1 MALNVPGLIAVIIF
15 YAMTLAT
22 GLWAAWKAKK
32 NERNNTETEV
42 AIVGGRNLNL
52 FVGLFTTT
60 ATWVG
65 GAYINGTAE
74 IVYLPSRGLAWVHA
88 PLGFAATFII
98 GALFFVKPMRSKN
111 YVTMM
116 DPLQEAFGGMMGSFL
131 FIPPLLGDIFWFASI
146 LASLGAT
153 VSVILDV
160 KGLLSIIISACTV
173 ILYTLLG
180 GLYSVAY
187 TDVIQLLFMI
197 VSLWI
202 CVPFA
207 LLNSASENIAYTAVH
222 EVFQG
227 PWLGNIQS
235 KYIARWLDD
244 FAYMSLGGIA
254 WQTYFQRVLAS
265 SSSKQAMKT
274 SYLSGILC
282 AIMGVPSILI
292 GAAAASTDWNQTS
305 YGLPTPNERNESS
318 MILPLVLQ
326 YLCPTYIS
334 VVGLGAIAAAVM
346 SSADSSLL
354 SASSMFA
361 YNIYKKM
368 IRKRASEREVLWV
381 MRLSMVVLGS
391 AGTGLAF
398 LSNSVYDLWFLSGEL
413 VYAVL
418 FPQLCCALFVPSTNT
433 YGSVAGFFLGF
444 GLRLLGGENS
454 LKIPPTLHYPGC
466 ILVDDVYVQLFPF
479 KTFTMLVSL
488 ITIIVTSHLARFL
501 FMKKILPIEWD
512 VRNVFRKVPPDPS
525 ELEHELQVS
534 LRTPEVT
541 DSPRDEIYQHF
552 SQK

>member
-15 YAMTLAT
+15 YALTLAT

-32 NERNNTETEV
+32 TEKNQSQTEV
-42 AIVGGRNLNL
+42 AIVGGRNMNI

-88 PLGFAATFII
+88 PLGYAASFVI
-98 GALFFVKPMRSKN
+98 GGFFFVKPMRSKN

-116 DPLQEAFGGMMGSFL
+116 DPLQEKFGGTMGSIL
-131 FIPPLLGDIFWFASI
+131 FIPPLLGDVFWFASI

-153 VSVILDV
+153 VRVILDV
-160 KGLLSIIISACTV
+160 DGHLSIIISACTV

-207 LLNSASENIAYTAVH
+207 LVNSASENIAYTAVN
-222 EVFQG
+222 ELYQV
-227 PWLGNIQS
+227 PWTGTIEPR
-235 KYIARWLDD
+235 YIARWLDD
-244 FAYMSLGGIA
+244 LVYLGLGGIA
-254 WQTYFQRVLAS
+254 WQTYFQRILAAS
-265 SSSKQAMKT
+265 TSKQAT
-274 SYLSGILC
+274 VSSCLSGLLC
-282 AIMGVPSILI
+282 AVMAVPSVVI
-292 GAAAASTDWNQTS
+292 GAVAASTDWNQTT
-305 YGLPTPNERNESS
+305 YGLPTPNERGESN

-334 VVGLGAIAAAVM
+334 VAGLGAIAAAVM

-361 YNIYKKM
+361 YNIYKKLL
-368 IRKRASEREVLWV
+368 RKKASETEVLWV
-381 MRLSMVVLGS
+381 MRLSMVILGS
-391 AGTGLAF
+391 VGMGLAF
-398 LSNSVYDLWFLSGEL
+398 LSKSVYDLWFLSGEL
-413 VYAVL
+413 VFSLL
-418 FPQLCCALFVPSTNT
+418 FPQLCCALFISGTNV
-433 YGSVAGFFLGF
+433 YGSAAGFVLGF
-444 GLRLLGGENS
+444 ILRLLGGENT
-454 LKIPPTLHYPGC
+454 LKIPPGLHYPGC
-466 ILVDDVYVQLFPF
+466 TLVDGVYVQLFPF

-488 ITIIVTSHLARFL
+488 ITIVAVSYLARVL
-501 FMKKILPIEWD
+501 FKKGGLPLKWD
-512 VRNVFRKVPPDPS
+512 VCNVFREEACHQLHH
-525 ELEHELQVS
+525 ELENLQQNREHTS
-534 LRTPEVT
+534 
-541 DSPRDEIYQHF
+541 D
-552 SQK
+552 

>member
-15 YAMTLAT
+15 YSITLAT
-22 GLWAAWKAKK
+22 GMWAAWKAKK
-32 NERNNTETEV
+32 SEKGKNKTEV
-42 AIVGGRNLNL
+42 AIVGGRNLNM

-74 IVYLPSRGLAWVHA
+74 IVYMPSRGLAWVHA
-88 PLGFAATFII
+88 PLGFAATFFI
-98 GALFFVKPMRSKN
+98 GGLFFVKPMRSKN

-116 DPLQEAFGGMMGSFL
+116 DPLQEAFGNTMGSIL

-160 KGLLSIIISACTV
+160 KGYLSIIISACTV

-197 VSLWI
+197 VTLWI

-222 EVFQG
+222 ELYQA
-227 PWLGNIQS
+227 PWIGKIHTE
-235 KYIARWLDD
+235 YIGRWLDD
-244 FAYMSLGGIA
+244 LAYLSLGGIA
-254 WQTYFQRVLAS
+254 WQIYFQRILAAS
-265 SSSKQAMKT
+265 STKQAMVT
-274 SYLSGILC
+274 SYLSGVLC
-282 AIMGVPSILI
+282 AVMGVPSILI
-292 GAAAASTDWNQTS
+292 GAAAASTDWNQTN
-305 YGLPTPNERNESS
+305 YGLPTPNERNESN

-326 YLCPTYIS
+326 HLCPTYVS
-334 VVGLGAIAAAVM
+334 VAGLGAIAAAVM

-361 YNIYKKM
+361 YNIYKKLL
-368 IRKRASEREVLWV
+368 RKKASDREVIWI
-381 MRLSMVVLGS
+381 MRLSMVLLGS
-391 AGTGLAF
+391 AGMGLAF

-413 VYAVL
+413 VYSLL
-418 FPQLCCALFVPSTNT
+418 FPQLCSALFIAGTNA
-433 YGSVAGFFLGF
+433 YGSAAGFFLGF
-444 GLRLLGGENS
+444 ILRLFGGENS
-454 LKIPPTLHYPGC
+454 LKIPPLIHYPGC
-466 ILVDDVYVQLFPF
+466 TLVDGVYVQLFPF

-488 ITIIVTSHLARFL
+488 ITIVVISYSAQFL
-501 FMKKILPIEWD
+501 FMKNVLPIHWD
-512 VRNVFRKVPPDPS
+512 VCNIFRKEPVPLVQH
-525 ELEHELQVS
+525 ELEEKVTLQPNS
-534 LRTPEVT
+534 
-541 DSPRDEIYQHF
+541 
-552 SQK
+552 

>member
-1 MALNVPGLIAVIIF
+1 MALNVPGLIAIIVF
-15 YAMTLAT
+15 YTMTLVT
-22 GLWAAWKAKK
+22 GLWAAWKAKRSEK
-32 NERNNTETEV
+32 NKKGTEV
-42 AIVGGRNLNL
+42 AIVGGRNLNM

-116 DPLQEAFGGMMGSFL
+116 DPLQEKFGDTMGSIL
-131 FIPPLLGDIFWFASI
+131 FIPSLLGDIFWFASI

-153 VSVILDV
+153 VRVILDV
-160 KGLLSIIISACTV
+160 NGYISIIISACTV

-187 TDVIQLLFMI
+187 TDVIQLLFMMI
-197 VSLWI
+197 SLWI

-207 LLNSASENIAYTAVH
+207 LLNSASENIAYTAVNKVYQ
-222 EVFQG
+222 E
-227 PWLGNIQS
+227 PWIGNIQPQ
-235 KYIARWLDD
+235 YIARWLDD
-244 FAYMSLGGIA
+244 LMFLSLGGIA
-254 WQTYFQRVLAS
+254 WQIYFQRVLAA
-265 SSSKQAMKT
+265 SSSKQAIVT
-274 SYLSGILC
+274 SYLSGVLC
-282 AIMGVPSILI
+282 AVLGVPSILI
-292 GAAAASTDWNQTS
+292 GAVAVSTDWNQTS
-305 YGLPTPNERNESS
+305 YGLPSPYERNESN

-326 YLCPTYIS
+326 YLCPAYVS
-334 VVGLGAIAAAVM
+334 VAGLGAIAAAVM

-368 IRKRASEREVLWV
+368 IRKKASDREVLCI
-381 MRLSMVVLGS
+381 MRLSMILLGS

-413 VYAVL
+413 VYALL
-418 FPQLCCALFVPSTNT
+418 FPQLCCALFIPGMNT
-433 YGSVAGFFLGF
+433 YGSMAGFFLGF
-444 GLRLLGGENS
+444 VLRLLGGENS
-454 LKIPPTLHYPGC
+454 LKIPPMLHYPGC
-466 ILVDDVYVQLFPF
+466 TFVDGIYVQLFPF

-488 ITIIVTSHLARFL
+488 ITIIVTSYLTQFM
-501 FMKKILPIEWD
+501 FMKKKLSIRWD
-512 VRNVFRKVPPDPS
+512 VCNVFHKELPHPAPH
-525 ELEHELQVS
+525 ELEELET
-534 LRTPEVT
+534 LHNT
-541 DSPRDEIYQHF
+541 
-552 SQK
+552 

>member
-15 YAMTLAT
+15 YALTLVT

-32 NERNNTETEV
+32 SEKNKKQTEV
-42 AIVGGRNLNL
+42 AIVGGRNLNI

-88 PLGFAATFII
+88 PLGFAATFFI
-98 GALFFVKPMRSKN
+98 GAFFFVKPMRSKK

-116 DPLQEAFGGMMGSFL
+116 DPLQETFGNTMGSILFL
-131 FIPPLLGDIFWFASI
+131 PPLLGDVFWFASI

-160 KGLLSIIISACTV
+160 KGYIPIIISACTV

-187 TDVIQLLFMI
+187 TDVIQLLFMMI
-197 VSLWI
+197 SLWI

-207 LLNSASENIAYTAVH
+207 LLNSASENIAYTAVN
-222 EVFQG
+222 ELYQA
-227 PWLGNIQS
+227 PWVGKIHPGD
-235 KYIARWLDD
+235 IARWLDD
-244 FAYMSLGGIA
+244 LAYLSLGGIA
-254 WQTYFQRVLAS
+254 WQTYFQRVLAA
-265 SSSKQAMKT
+265 SSSKQAMVT
-274 SYLSGILC
+274 SYLSGVLC

-292 GAAAASTDWNQTS
+292 GAVAVSTDWNQTS
-305 YGLPTPNERNESS
+305 YGLPTPFERRESN

-326 YLCPTYIS
+326 YLCPTYVS
-334 VVGLGAIAAAVM
+334 VAGLGAIAAAVM

-368 IRKRASEREVLWV
+368 LRKKASEREVLWV
-381 MRLSMVVLGS
+381 MRISMVILGS

-413 VYAVL
+413 VYSIL

-433 YGSVAGFFLGF
+433 YGSAAGFLVGF
-444 GLRLLGGENS
+444 VLRLLGGERA
-454 LKIPPTLHYPGC
+454 LKIPPMIYYPGC
-466 ILVDDVYVQLFPF
+466 TLVDGNYVQLFPF
-479 KTFTMLVSL
+479 KTFTMTVSL
-488 ITIIVTSHLARFL
+488 STIIVISYLAQFL
-501 FMKKILPIEWD
+501 FMKKILPIQWD
-512 VRNVFRKVPPDPS
+512 VCHVFRKDS
-525 ELEHELQVS
+525 SHLQPQEMEEQIS
-534 LRTPEVT
+534 L
-541 DSPRDEIYQHF
+541 
-552 SQK
+552 QKN

>member
-1 MALNVPGLIAVIIF
+1 MNMALNVPGLIAVIIF

-22 GLWAAWKAKK
+22 GIWAAWKAKRI
-32 NERNNTETEV
+32 ERNKKQTEI
-42 AIVGGRNLNL
+42 AIVGGRNMNI

-65 GAYINGTAE
+65 GAYINGIAE

-88 PLGFAATFII
+88 PLGYAATFVI

-116 DPLQEAFGGMMGSFL
+116 DPLQETFGDAMGSIL

-160 KGLLSIIISACTV
+160 KGYVSIIISACTV

-207 LLNSASENIAYTAVH
+207 LLNPGSENIAYTAVH
-222 EVFQG
+222 ELYQG
-227 PWLGNIQS
+227 PWIGQIQPE
-235 KYIARWLDD
+235 YIARWVDD
-244 FAYMSLGGIA
+244 LIYLSLGGIA
-254 WQTYFQRVLAS
+254 WQTYFQRVLAA
-265 SSSKQAMKT
+265 SSSKQAMVT
-274 SYLSGILC
+274 SYLSGVLC
-282 AIMGVPSILI
+282 AVMGVPSILI
-292 GAAAASTDWNQTS
+292 GAVAVSTDWNQTS
-305 YGLPTPNERNESS
+305 YGLPTPNERGESN

-326 YLCPTYIS
+326 YLCPTFVS
-334 VVGLGAIAAAVM
+334 VAGLGAIAAAVM

-361 YNIYKKM
+361 YNIYKKLL
-368 IRKRASEREVLWV
+368 RKKASEREVLWV

-391 AGTGLAF
+391 AGMGLAF
-398 LSNSVYDLWFLSGEL
+398 MSSSVYDLWFLSGEL
-413 VYAVL
+413 VYALL
-418 FPQLCCALFVPSTNT
+418 FPQLCCALFIPGTNT
-433 YGSVAGFFLGF
+433 YGSAAGFLFGF
-444 GLRLLGGENS
+444 ILRLLGGENS
-454 LKIPPTLHYPGC
+454 LKIPPVLHYPGC
-466 ILVDDVYVQLFPF
+466 ILVDGIYVQLFPF
-479 KTFTMLVSL
+479 KTFTMILSL
-488 ITIIVTSHLARFL
+488 ITIIVISYLTQFL
-501 FMKKILPIEWD
+501 FMKNILPVEWD
-512 VRNVFRKVPPDPS
+512 VCNVFRKSMSCPPQ
-525 ELEHELQVS
+525 HEMEEQIS
-534 LRTPEVT
+534 LHTT
-541 DSPRDEIYQHF
+541 
-552 SQK
+552 

>member
-15 YAMTLAT
+15 YAMTLLT
-22 GLWAAWKAKK
+22 GLWAAWKAKRSEK
-32 NERNNTETEV
+32 NMKQTEV
-42 AIVGGRNLNL
+42 AIVGGRNLNI

-74 IVYLPSRGLAWVHA
+74 IVYLPTKGLAWVHA

-116 DPLQEAFGGMMGSFL
+116 DPLQETFGDTMGSIL

-153 VSVILDV
+153 VRVILDV
-160 KGLLSIIISACTV
+160 KGYLSIIISACTV

-202 CVPFA
+202 CVPFT

-222 EVFQG
+222 EVYQG
-227 PWLGNIQS
+227 PWIGNIQP

-244 FAYMSLGGIA
+244 LAFLSLGGIA
-254 WQTYFQRVLAS
+254 WQTYFQRVLAA
-265 SSSKQAMKT
+265 SSSKQAMVT
-274 SYLSGILC
+274 SYLSGVLC
-282 AIMGVPSILI
+282 AIMGIPSILI
-292 GAAAASTDWNQTS
+292 GAVAVSTDWNQTS
-305 YGLPTPNERNESS
+305 YGLPTPYERNEAN

-326 YLCPTYIS
+326 YLCPTYVS
-334 VVGLGAIAAAVM
+334 VAGLGAIAAAVM

-368 IRKRASEREVLWV
+368 LRKTASEREVLWV
-381 MRLSMVVLGS
+381 MRLSMILLGS
-391 AGTGLAF
+391 AGMGLAF

-413 VYAVL
+413 VYALL
-418 FPQLCCALFVPSTNT
+418 FPQLCCALFIPSTNV
-433 YGSVAGFFLGF
+433 YGSAAGFFLGF
-444 GLRLLGGENS
+444 LLRLLGGENS
-454 LKIPPTLHYPGC
+454 LKIPPVLHYPGC
-466 ILVDDVYVQLFPF
+466 ILVDDTYVQLFPF

-488 ITIIVTSHLARFL
+488 ITIIVTSYLAQVL
-501 FMKKILPIEWD
+501 FMKKILPVQWD
-512 VRNVFRKVPPDPS
+512 VCQVFRKNPS
-525 ELEHELQVS
+525 PLSEHELEERVGLQ
-534 LRTPEVT
+534 TT
-541 DSPRDEIYQHF
+541 
-552 SQK
+552 